1 MLSEVDTAVTVHFV
15 VSIDNRN
22 LGAFSSCEGLG
33 CEVVL
38 ETRQEGG
45 NNQFTWQFP
54 SRINYPTVKLTRPL
68 GQDTRRIGEW
78 ITSITQGYTRCT
90 ATIQARTADGT
101 QIAEWSLDGVVPVR
115 WSGPSFNPD
124 QPQVATETLEIA
136 HHGFV
141 AAQGA

>member
-1 MLSEVDTAVTVHFV
+1 MLAEVDTAVTVHFM
-15 VSIDNRN
+15 VSIDNRS
-22 LGAFSSCEGLG
+22 LGAFSGCDGLG

-54 SRINYPTVKLTRPL
+54 SRITYPTIKLTRPL

-78 ITSITQGYTRCT
+78 ITSIAQGYSRCT
-90 ATIQARTADGT
+90 ANIQAMTANGT
-101 QIAEWSLDGVVPVR
+101 MIAEWNLDGVVPVR

-124 QPQVATETLEIA
+124 SPQVATETLEIA

-141 AAQGA
+141 AAQG